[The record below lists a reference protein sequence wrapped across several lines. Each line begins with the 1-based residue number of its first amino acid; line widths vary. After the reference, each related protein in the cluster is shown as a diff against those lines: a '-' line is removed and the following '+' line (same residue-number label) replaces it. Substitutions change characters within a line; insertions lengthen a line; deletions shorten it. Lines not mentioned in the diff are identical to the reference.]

1 MAYPTSST
9 PTPAGPAGGGVPP
22 SVRTA
27 TLLIYGLIGL
37 YVLQTIL
44 SIAGK
49 DSLID
54 AYAEEQGIDTNS
66 DFGRAVAEEG
76 APAYVAIAIGSL
88 IIFGGLLVLCAVFI
102 NRRANWARIVV
113 TILAALNILGMLL
126 AFVQP
131 SPWWYK
137 LASILAGLVSIA
149 IIVFLYRSDANAFF
163 RKQQAA
169 SAH

>member
-1 MAYPTSST
+1 MAYPTDST
-9 PTPAGPAGGGVPP
+9 PSPTGPAGGSVPP

-27 TLLIYGLIGL
+27 TLLIYALIGL

-44 SIAGK
+44 SIVGK

-54 AYAEEQGIDTNS
+54 AYAEDQGIDMNS
-66 DFGRAVAEEG
+66 DFGQRVVEEG
-76 APAYVAIAIGSL
+76 APAYVPIAIGSL
-88 IIFGGLLVLCAVFI
+88 IIFGGLLVLCSVFI

-113 TILAALNILGMLL
+113 TILAALNVLGMLL

-137 LASILAGLVSIA
+137 LGSILAGLISIA
-149 IIVFLYRSDANAFF
+149 IIVFLYRSDANAYF
-163 RKQQAA
+163 RRQQAA
-169 SAH
+169 SAY